1 MQSRWSQEE
10 ADQFLSRYGSEW
22 GEDLALRTYSARL
35 LGADSNLVLHGGG
48 NTSVKTSTTNLLGD
62 AVPAIFVK
70 ASGHDLA
77 TIEPEGH
84 AGLELNYLQ
93 QLRKLRELNDDVM
106 VKEIRSRLLDYRSPN
121 PSIETLVHAFLPAKF
136 IDHTHA
142 DAILGLT
149 NQVEGKELVKAA
161 FGDEVVIIDYV
172 KPGFELARATAEAVE
187 EVPDAKAAVWMLHG
201 LVTWGETA
209 REAYETTIQLVTRAE
224 EYLAQ
229 RLASP
234 LQVAVSTEIDKAKER
249 WNTVAPTLRGL
260 LAEPSG
266 NLDRPYLPLILK
278 PLISRRALD
287 FVDSDTGRELA
298 LTPPLTSD
306 HLIRTKSYP
315 LWIDAPDWGDPPRL
329 ESQLRESVVRYRT
342 DYEAYVKRNSDS
354 GEKGLKTFDSAPR
367 VVMMPGLGVICS
379 GKDIHEAKI
388 CADVTAHT
396 LDIKAKI
403 GSGGVYR
410 GMSED
415 ELFSMEYRGLQ
426 HAKLR
431 QDEPLLRRQVAIV
444 TGAAGAIGAGICKGL
459 LEQGCHVAVTDL
471 PGTRLDSLVE
481 QLSDQFGPRVIGVAI
496 DVTDRE
502 SVSEGFNSVASEW
515 GGVDLLIVNAGIA
528 LVSSL
533 EEMEL
538 EAFRGLERV
547 NIEGTLLMLSEAGRR
562 FRRQGIGGDIVLIS
576 TKNVF
581 APGAQFGAY
590 SATKAG
596 AHQLARIASLELAE
610 IGVRVNMVAPDAVF
624 GDDDRKSGLWAEVG
638 PGRMKARG
646 LDEKSLRE
654 YYWTRNLLKSK
665 VTAEHVSNAVLFFVT
680 RRTPTSGVTI
690 PVDGGLPD
698 ATPR

>member
-1 MQSRWSQEE
+1 MQSRWLQEE
-10 ADQFLSRYGSEW
+10 ADQFLSEYGTEW

-48 NTSVKTSTTNLLGD
+48 NTSVKTLYTNLLGELI
-62 AVPAIFVK
+62 PAIFVK
-70 ASGHDLA
+70 GSGHDLA
-77 TIEPEGH
+77 TIEPSGH
-84 AGLELNYLQ
+84 AGLELDHLLR
-93 QLRKLRELNDDVM
+93 LRKLRELNDDAM

-149 NQVEGKELVKAA
+149 NQVEGRELVKAA

-172 KPGFELARATAEAVE
+172 KPGFDLARATVEAAEALPE
-187 EVPDAKAAVWMLHG
+187 AKAAVWMLHG

-209 REAYETTIQLVTRAE
+209 GEAYETTIRLVTRAE
-224 EYLAQ
+224 EFLAQ
-229 RLASP
+229 RQDSP
-234 LQVAVSTEIDKAKER
+234 LQIAVSTEIDKAKAR
-249 WNTVAPTLRGL
+249 WNDVAPTLRGL
-260 LAEPSG
+260 LAESSG

-278 PLISRRALD
+278 PLFSRPALD

-306 HLIRTKSYP
+306 HLIRTKPYP
-315 LWIDAPDWGDPPRL
+315 LWIDTPEWGDLSRL
-329 ESQLRESVVRYRT
+329 ETQLRESVATYRT
-342 DYEAYVKRNSDS
+342 DYEAYVMRNSES
-354 GEKGLKTFDSAPR
+354 GESGLKVFDSAPR

-379 GKDIHEAKI
+379 GKDIHEARI

-396 LDIKAKI
+396 LDMKAQI
-403 GSGGVYR
+403 GGGGAYR
-410 GMSED
+410 GMLEG

-426 HAKLR
+426 HTKLR
-431 QDEPLLRRQVAIV
+431 QDEPPLRRQVAIV
-444 TGAAGAIGAGICKGL
+444 TGAAGAIGAGICRGL

-471 PGTRLDSLVE
+471 PGPRLDSLVE
-481 QLSDQFGPRVIGVAI
+481 QLGEQFGPRVISVAI

-502 SVSEGFNSVASEW
+502 SVSEGFNSVVSEW
-515 GGVDLLIVNAGIA
+515 GGVDLVIVNAGIA

-538 EAFRGLERV
+538 EVFRRLERV
-547 NIEGTLLMLSEAGRR
+547 NIEGTLLMLAEAGRR
-562 FRRQGIGGDIVLIS
+562 FRRQGIGGDIVLLS

-581 APGAQFGAY
+581 APGARFGAY

-624 GDDDRKSGLWAEVG
+624 GESDRKSGLWAEVG
-638 PGRMKARG
+638 PDRMKARG
-646 LDEKSLRE
+646 LDEKSLQE
-654 YYWTRNLLKSK
+654 YYQTRNLLKSK
-665 VTAEHVSNAVLFFVT
+665 VTAEHVSNAVLFFAT
-680 RRTPTSGVTI
+680 RQTPTSGATI

>member
-1 MQSRWSQEE
+1 MQSRWLQEE
-10 ADQFLSRYGSEW
+10 ADQFLSEYGTEW

-48 NTSVKTSTTNLLGD
+48 NTSVKTLYTNLLGELI
-62 AVPAIFVK
+62 PAIFVK
-70 ASGHDLA
+70 GSGHALA
-77 TIEPEGH
+77 TIEPSGH
-84 AGLELNYLQ
+84 AGLELDHLLR
-93 QLRKLRELNDDVM
+93 LRKLRELNDDAM

-172 KPGFELARATAEAVE
+172 KPGFDLALATVEAAEALPE
-187 EVPDAKAAVWMLHG
+187 AKAAVWMLHG

-209 REAYETTIQLVTRAE
+209 GEAYETTIRLVTRAE
-224 EYLAQ
+224 EFLAQ
-229 RLASP
+229 RQDSP
-234 LQVAVSTEIDKAKER
+234 LQIAVSTEIDKARAR
-249 WNTVAPTLRGL
+249 WNDVAPTLRGL
-260 LAEPSG
+260 LAESSG

-278 PLISRRALD
+278 PLFSRPALD

-306 HLIRTKSYP
+306 HLIRTKPYP
-315 LWIDAPDWGDPPRL
+315 LWIDAPEWGDLSRL
-329 ESQLRESVVRYRT
+329 ETQLRESVATYRT
-342 DYEAYVKRNSDS
+342 DYEAYVMSNSES
-354 GEKGLKTFDSAPR
+354 GESGLKVFDSAPR

-379 GKDIHEAKI
+379 GKDIHEARI

-396 LDIKAKI
+396 LDMKAQI
-403 GSGGVYR
+403 GGGGAYR
-410 GMSED
+410 GMLEG

-431 QDEPLLRRQVAIV
+431 QDEPPLRRQVAIV
-444 TGAAGAIGAGICKGL
+444 TGAAGAIGAGICRGL

-471 PGTRLDSLVE
+471 PGPRLDSLVE
-481 QLSDQFGPRVIGVAI
+481 QLGEQFGPRVISVAI

-502 SVSEGFNSVASEW
+502 SVSEGFNSVVSEW
-515 GGVDLLIVNAGIA
+515 GGVDLVIVNAGIA

-538 EAFRGLERV
+538 EVFRRLERV
-547 NIEGTLLMLSEAGRR
+547 NIEGTLLMLAEAGRR
-562 FRRQGIGGDIVLIS
+562 FRRQGIGGDIVLLS

-581 APGAQFGAY
+581 APGARFGAY

-624 GDDDRKSGLWAEVG
+624 GESDRKSGLWAEVG
-638 PGRMKARG
+638 PDRMKARG
-646 LDEKSLRE
+646 LDEKSLQE
-654 YYWTRNLLKSK
+654 YYQTRNLLKSK
-665 VTAEHVSNAVLFFVT
+665 VTAEHVSNAVLFFAT
-680 RRTPTSGVTI
+680 RQTPTSGATI

>member
-1 MQSRWSQEE
+1 MQSRWLQEE
-10 ADQFLSRYGSEW
+10 ADQFLSEYGTEW

-48 NTSVKTSTTNLLGD
+48 NTSVKTLYTNLLGELI
-62 AVPAIFVK
+62 PAIFVK
-70 ASGHDLA
+70 GSGHDLA
-77 TIEPEGH
+77 TIEPSGH
-84 AGLELNYLQ
+84 AGLELDHLLR
-93 QLRKLRELNDDVM
+93 LRKLRELNDDAM

-172 KPGFELARATAEAVE
+172 KPGFDLALATVEAAEALPE
-187 EVPDAKAAVWMLHG
+187 AKAAVWMLHG

-209 REAYETTIQLVTRAE
+209 GEAYETTIRLVTRAE
-224 EYLAQ
+224 EFLAQ
-229 RLASP
+229 RQDSP
-234 LQVAVSTEIDKAKER
+234 LQIAVSTEIDKARAR
-249 WNTVAPTLRGL
+249 WNDVAPTLRGL
-260 LAEPSG
+260 LAESSG

-278 PLISRRALD
+278 PLFSRPALD

-306 HLIRTKSYP
+306 HLIRTKPYP
-315 LWIDAPDWGDPPRL
+315 LWIDTPEWGDLSRL
-329 ESQLRESVVRYRT
+329 ETQLRESVATYRT
-342 DYEAYVKRNSDS
+342 DYEAYVMRNSES
-354 GEKGLKTFDSAPR
+354 GESGLKVFDSAPR

-379 GKDIHEAKI
+379 GKDIHEARI

-396 LDIKAKI
+396 LDMKAQI
-403 GSGGVYR
+403 GGGGAYR
-410 GMSED
+410 GMLEG

-431 QDEPLLRRQVAIV
+431 QDEPPLRRQVAIV
-444 TGAAGAIGAGICKGL
+444 TGAAGAIGAGICRGL

-471 PGTRLDSLVE
+471 PGPRLDSLVE
-481 QLSDQFGPRVIGVAI
+481 QLGEQFGPRVISVAI

-502 SVSEGFNSVASEW
+502 SVSEGFNSVVSEW
-515 GGVDLLIVNAGIA
+515 GGVDLVIVNAGIA

-538 EAFRGLERV
+538 EVFRRLERV
-547 NIEGTLLMLSEAGRR
+547 NIEGTLLMLAEAGRR
-562 FRRQGIGGDIVLIS
+562 FRRQGIGGDIVLLS

-581 APGAQFGAY
+581 APGARFGAY

-624 GDDDRKSGLWAEVG
+624 GESDRKSGLWAEVG
-638 PGRMKARG
+638 PDRMKARG
-646 LDEKSLRE
+646 LDEKSLQE
-654 YYWTRNLLKSK
+654 YYQTRNLLKSK
-665 VTAEHVSNAVLFFVT
+665 VTAEHVSKAVLFFAT
-680 RRTPTSGVTI
+680 RQTPTSGATI

>member
-1 MQSRWSQEE
+1 MQSRWLQEE
-10 ADQFLSRYGSEW
+10 ADQFLSEYGTEW

-48 NTSVKTSTTNLLGD
+48 NTSVKTLYTNLLGELI
-62 AVPAIFVK
+62 PAIFVK
-70 ASGHDLA
+70 GSGHDLA
-77 TIEPEGH
+77 TIEPSGH
-84 AGLELNYLQ
+84 AGLELDHLLR
-93 QLRKLRELNDDVM
+93 LRKLRELNDDAM

-172 KPGFELARATAEAVE
+172 KPGFDLALATVEAAEALPE
-187 EVPDAKAAVWMLHG
+187 AKAAVWMLHG

-209 REAYETTIQLVTRAE
+209 GEAYETTIRLVTRAE
-224 EYLAQ
+224 EFLAQ
-229 RLASP
+229 RQDSP
-234 LQVAVSTEIDKAKER
+234 LQIAVSTEIDKAKAR
-249 WNTVAPTLRGL
+249 WNDVAPTLRGL
-260 LAEPSG
+260 LAESSG

-278 PLISRRALD
+278 PLFSRPALD

-306 HLIRTKSYP
+306 HLIRTKPYP
-315 LWIDAPDWGDPPRL
+315 LWIDTPEWGDLSRL
-329 ESQLRESVVRYRT
+329 ETQLRESVATYRT
-342 DYEAYVKRNSDS
+342 DYEAYVMRNSDS
-354 GEKGLKTFDSAPR
+354 GESGLKVFDSAPR

-379 GKDIHEAKI
+379 GKDIHEARI

-396 LDIKAKI
+396 LDMKAQI
-403 GSGGVYR
+403 GGGGAYR
-410 GMSED
+410 GMLEG

-431 QDEPLLRRQVAIV
+431 QDEPPLRRQVAIV
-444 TGAAGAIGAGICKGL
+444 TGAAGAIGAGICRGL

-471 PGTRLDSLVE
+471 PGPRLDSLVE
-481 QLSDQFGPRVIGVAI
+481 QLGEQFGPRVISVAI

-502 SVSEGFNSVASEW
+502 SVSEGFNSVVSEW
-515 GGVDLLIVNAGIA
+515 GGVDLVIVNAGIA

-538 EAFRGLERV
+538 EVFRRLERV
-547 NIEGTLLMLSEAGRR
+547 NIEGTLLMLAEAGRR
-562 FRRQGIGGDIVLIS
+562 FRRQGIGGDIVLLS

-581 APGAQFGAY
+581 APGARFGAY

-624 GDDDRKSGLWAEVG
+624 GESDRKSGLWAEVG
-638 PGRMKARG
+638 PDRMKARG
-646 LDEKSLRE
+646 LDEKSLQE
-654 YYWTRNLLKSK
+654 YYQTRNLLKSK
-665 VTAEHVSNAVLFFVT
+665 VTAEHVSNAVLFFAT
-680 RRTPTSGVTI
+680 RQTPTSGATI

>member
-1 MQSRWSQEE
+1 MQSRWLQEE
-10 ADQFLSRYGSEW
+10 ADQFLSEYGTEW

-48 NTSVKTSTTNLLGD
+48 NTSVKTLHTNLLGELI
-62 AVPAIFVK
+62 PAIFVK
-70 ASGHDLA
+70 GSGHDLA
-77 TIEPEGH
+77 TIEPSGH
-84 AGLELNYLQ
+84 AGLELDHLLR
-93 QLRKLRELNDDVM
+93 LRKLRELNDDAM

-149 NQVEGKELVKAA
+149 NQVEGRELVKAA

-172 KPGFELARATAEAVE
+172 KPGFDLARATVEAAEALPE
-187 EVPDAKAAVWMLHG
+187 AKAAVWMLHG

-209 REAYETTIQLVTRAE
+209 GEAYETTIRLVTRAE
-224 EYLAQ
+224 EFLAQ
-229 RLASP
+229 RQDSP
-234 LQVAVSTEIDKAKER
+234 LQIAVSTEIDKAKAR
-249 WNTVAPTLRGL
+249 WNDVAPTLRGL
-260 LAEPSG
+260 LAESSG

-278 PLISRRALD
+278 PLFSRPALD

-306 HLIRTKSYP
+306 HLIRTKPYP
-315 LWIDAPDWGDPPRL
+315 LWIDTPEWGDLSRL
-329 ESQLRESVVRYRT
+329 ETQLRESVATYRT
-342 DYEAYVKRNSDS
+342 DYEAYVMRNSES
-354 GEKGLKTFDSAPR
+354 GESGLKVFDSAPR

-379 GKDIHEAKI
+379 GKDIHEARI
-388 CADVTAHT
+388 CVDVTAHT
-396 LDIKAKI
+396 LDMKAQI
-403 GSGGVYR
+403 GGGGAYR
-410 GMSED
+410 GMLEG

-431 QDEPLLRRQVAIV
+431 QDEPPLRRQVAIV
-444 TGAAGAIGAGICKGL
+444 TGAAGAIGAGICRGL

-471 PGTRLDSLVE
+471 PGPRLDSLVE
-481 QLSDQFGPRVIGVAI
+481 QLGEQFGPRVISVAI

-502 SVSEGFNSVASEW
+502 SVSEGFNSVVSEW
-515 GGVDLLIVNAGIA
+515 GGVDLVIVNAGIA

-538 EAFRGLERV
+538 EVFRRLERV
-547 NIEGTLLMLSEAGRR
+547 NIEGTLLMLAEAGRR
-562 FRRQGIGGDIVLIS
+562 FRRQGIGGDIVLLS

-581 APGAQFGAY
+581 APGARFGAY

-624 GDDDRKSGLWAEVG
+624 GESDRKSGLWAEVG
-638 PGRMKARG
+638 PDRMKARG
-646 LDEKSLRE
+646 LDEKSLQE
-654 YYWTRNLLKSK
+654 YYQTRNLLKSK
-665 VTAEHVSNAVLFFVT
+665 VTAEHVSNAVLFFAT
-680 RRTPTSGVTI
+680 RQTPTSGATI